1 MLLCKKK
8 KKNVAV
14 GFPYKRDIKGEDIK
28 VALIKYQL
36 YAMYS
41 GFVGAV
47 CQVSNTHPLT
57 HWK

>member
-1 MLLCKKK
+1 MLLCKE
-8 KKNVAV
+8 NVAV

-47 CQVSNTHPLT
+47 CQVSNTYPLT
-57 HWK
+57 HCK